1 MVCMQAGE
9 EQYITAGFLHQ
20 PWYSSSVKLMIEYT
34 SMISSSVLTTVTPL
48 PMIPSMPPPKTPP
61 VIGQELRFI
70 VPVGAVGGGLIVL
83 ILAVVIAIA
92 VW

>member
-1 MVCMQAGE
+1 MLCMQAGE
-9 EQYITAGFLHQ
+9 EQYIAAGFLHQ
-20 PWYSSSVKLMIEYT
+20 PQYSSSVKLITEYT
-34 SMISSSVLTTVTPL
+34 SMISSSLLATMTPL
-48 PMIPSMPPPKTPP
+48 SMMPSMPPPKTPP

-70 VPVGAVGGGLIVL
+70 VPIGAVGGGLVF